1 MNIEKL
7 NNQLGKHINLFES
20 YNSGIATDGA
30 SFAKICT
37 PDAGSVSLMMQ
48 KA

>member
-20 YNSGIATDGA
+20 YNSGIALPTGHHLPKFVTLEA
-30 SFAKICT
+30 
-37 PDAGSVSLMMQ
+37 
-48 KA
+48 